1 MNPKQSCA
9 IPVLSLAISCY
20 HVLFHPFLC
29 FTCNFVRFCT
39 IAISFNLKQ
48 SHANLCYLM
57 LSYAIV
63 FFSLAISCYL
73 VLLHPFLCINTIH
86 PNCKCFENILR
97 YCTNNMD
104 KFWKCCIDHSRLLAE
119 QRYAIILLILCYHC
133 SNIVKIVWNLCVDI
147 EQIFTDISSIKRLTL
162 NQEL

>member
-1 MNPKQSCA
+1 MNPEQSCA

-39 IAISFNLKQ
+39 IAISFKLKQ

-97 YCTNNMD
+97 YCTKYFADIVQIIWTNCENVV
-104 KFWKCCIDHSRLLAE
+104 
-119 QRYAIILLILCYHC
+119 QIILDCWLSKDMQLFC
-133 SNIVKIVWNLCVDI
+133 
-147 EQIFTDISSIKRLTL
+147 
-162 NQEL
+162 